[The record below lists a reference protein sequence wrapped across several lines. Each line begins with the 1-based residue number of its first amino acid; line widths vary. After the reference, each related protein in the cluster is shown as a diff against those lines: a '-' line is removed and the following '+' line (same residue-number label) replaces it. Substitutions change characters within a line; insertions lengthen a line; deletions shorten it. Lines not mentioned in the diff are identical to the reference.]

1 MTGFRVLFAKEI
13 AEQVRTLRLVVLAI
27 VFFSFGI
34 LSPLSARYLP
44 DLIHALGSDQLGI
57 VITIPT
63 PTLGDAVDQ
72 LLKNVSQFGI
82 LAAILLSMG
91 AVATEKER
99 GTAAF
104 VLSKP
109 ASRAAFLTAKIAAI
123 ALDLFLA
130 VAAAGIA
137 GYGYTAYLFAA
148 PPGDGY
154 VAMCLLL
161 WLSLVVYASLT
172 FLGSTLTRSAAAG
185 AGIGFAFLVLT
196 GIVGAIPNIGR
207 FMPGGLLGP
216 ARSLGLGAAPGDIAS
231 PVLVNLAFIAVLAT
245 ASWLA
250 FRRQEL

>member
-1 MTGFRVLFAKEI
+1 MNGFRVLLAKEL

-27 VFFSFGI
+27 VFVSFGI
-34 LSPLSARYLP
+34 LSPLTARYLP
-44 DLIHALGSDQLGI
+44 DLIKTLGGDQLGI

-63 PTLGDAVDQ
+63 PTIGDAIDQ

-82 LAAILLSMG
+82 LAAILLAMG
-91 AVATEKER
+91 AVATEKDR

-109 ASRAAFLTAKIAAI
+109 VSRGAFLAAKIAAI
-123 ALDLFLA
+123 SLDLLVA
-130 VAAAGIA
+130 VAAAGVT
-137 GYGYTAYLFAA
+137 GYVYTAYLFSA
-148 PPGDGY
+148 PPAGGFA
-154 VAMCLLL
+154 AMCLLL

-185 AGIGFAFLVLT
+185 AGIGFAFLVVS
-196 GIVGAIPNIGR
+196 GIVGALPTIGR
-207 FMPGGLLGP
+207 FAPGGLLGP
-216 ARSLGLGAAPGDIAS
+216 ARAYALGTEPGDALG
-231 PVLVNLAFIAVLAT
+231 PLVVNVGLVVVLGF

>member
-27 VFFSFGI
+27 VFVSFGI

-44 DLIHALGSDQLGI
+44 ALIDALGSDQLGI

-63 PTLGDAVDQ
+63 PTLADAVDQ

-109 ASRAAFLTAKIAAI
+109 VSRAAFLTAKIAAI
-123 ALDLFLA
+123 ALDLLLA

-148 PPGDGY
+148 PPADGY

-207 FMPGGLLGP
+207 FMPGGLLAP
-216 ARSLGLGAAPGDIAS
+216 ARSLGLGSAPGDVATPI
-231 PVLVNLAFIAVLAT
+231 LVNLAFIAVLAT
-245 ASWLA
+245 ASWLT